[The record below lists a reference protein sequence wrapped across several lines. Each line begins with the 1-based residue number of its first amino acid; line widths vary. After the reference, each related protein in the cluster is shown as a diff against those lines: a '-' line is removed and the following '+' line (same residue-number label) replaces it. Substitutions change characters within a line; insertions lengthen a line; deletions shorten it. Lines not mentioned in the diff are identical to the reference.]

1 MCSYLGAETVAV
13 DAAKPRRTTRH
24 LLMTGTVTLVVL
36 VLMAGCS
43 GVNIG
48 LGSPATKND
57 YTDDQ
62 TPIVQEITWI
72 DVEANVLVAN
82 YQQYIGKEVY
92 VRDTVVVSKELGSF
106 VIVGGGKIQV
116 LPTDLTFINYLAIS
130 DTVEARGFV
139 SGVNSNGQVVIKDA
153 HMNVWF
159 SCYPREH
166 AANDDI
172 GNDRVVQSNDNGVPG
187 GGWPGVEI
195 PILPAN

>member
-57 YTDDQ
+57 YTNDQ

-72 DVEANVLVAN
+72 DVEADELVAN

-106 VIVGGGKIQV
+106 VVVGNGNIRV
-116 LPTDLTFINYLAIS
+116 EPTDLTYINYLAVT
-130 DTVEARGFV
+130 DTVEARGIV
-139 SGVNSNGQVVIKDA
+139 SGLNAQGQVVIQNA

-172 GNDRVVQSNDNGVPG
+172 GNDNVVQSNTNGVPG
-187 GGWPGVEI
+187 NGWPGVET
-195 PILPAN
+195 PLK

>member
-24 LLMTGTVTLVVL
+24 LLMTGTITLVVL

-72 DVEANVLVAN
+72 DVKANDLVAN
-82 YQQYIGKEVY
+82 YQQYVGEEVY
-92 VRDTVVVSKELGSF
+92 VRDTTVVSKELGSF
-106 VIVGGGKIQV
+106 VVVGEGKIQV
-116 LPTDLTFINYLAIS
+116 FPTDLSFINYLAIT
-130 DTVEARGFV
+130 DTVEARGVV
-139 SGVNSNGQVVIKDA
+139 SGMNSAGQVVLQDA
-153 HMNVWF
+153 HINVWF

-166 AANDDI
+166 AANDDV
-172 GNDRVVQSNDNGVPG
+172 GNDRVVQTNENGVPG
-187 GGWPGVEI
+187 NGWPGDTS
-195 PILPAN
+195 PIVQ